1 MRERKGSKNSILS
14 PRFSEECPL
23 NRGFLLNRCP
33 LNELALYFK
42 GDIRCPCK
50 TKVSL
55 NIFSS
60 HFFSQAIPYYF
71 PWLQVPVHWPH
82 QFPDSWMASHYW
94 TLPWLMRPAT
104 LCPTL
109 QPSACLISTFS
120 EGMSFRQLTF
130 LTRKSGTFW
139 MCWSQH
145 AHHEVK
151 ADKRVLKIIF
161 LGLVP
166 AFQFKIMKTFDK
178 IHTSIIISGYLTS

>member
-1 MRERKGSKNSILS
+1 MLYLKSKMVDQIFWRVSFK
-14 PRFSEECPL
+14 PRFSAKSASTKTSFHCISKGP
-23 NRGFLLNRCP
+23 FA
-33 LNELALYFK
+33 ALVKPRYHS
-42 GDIRCPCK
+42 
-50 TKVSL
+50 TSA
-55 NIFSS
+55 
-60 HFFSQAIPYYF
+60 FFSQAIPYYF

-151 ADKRVLKIIF
+151 AHKR
-161 LGLVP
+161 
-166 AFQFKIMKTFDK
+166 
-178 IHTSIIISGYLTS
+178 